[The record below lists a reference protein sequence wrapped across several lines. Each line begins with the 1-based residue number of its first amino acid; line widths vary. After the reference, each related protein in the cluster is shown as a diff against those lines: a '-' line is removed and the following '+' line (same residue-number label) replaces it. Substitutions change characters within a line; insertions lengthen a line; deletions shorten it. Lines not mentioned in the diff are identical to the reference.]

1 VTERGESVTKLL
13 ISVAVALLV
22 AGPASAQFKMA
33 DLGTLPGDADSAAR
47 HINNR
52 GMIDLGTLD
61 EISSSNQPTA
71 INDRGQVV
79 GVSVN
84 ALSQARGFLWTAD
97 TGMIDLGTLGGPIS
111 RLGTIPQGM
120 NNRGEVV
127 GQSNGRAFLWTAQT
141 GMIDLGIL
149 GQIGPT
155 SFSEA
160 SAIND
165 RGHVVGRSSI
175 APLGGPVHTF
185 LWTAETG
192 MIDLGTLGGL
202 TSSAN
207 ALRPINNR
215 GEVTGFSTTASSAH
229 AFIWTD
235 QNGMIDLGAL
245 GADGSSHAG
254 GINELGQVVGA
265 SSFRIDG
272 SPITHATLWTR

>member
-22 AGPASAQFKMA
+22 AGPASGKHA
-33 DLGTLPGDADSAAR
+33 
-47 HINNR
+47 
-52 GMIDLGTLD
+52 
-61 EISSSNQPTA
+61 
-71 INDRGQVV
+71 
-79 GVSVN
+79 
-84 ALSQARGFLWTAD
+84 FLWTAD
-97 TGMIDLGTLGGPIS
+97 
-111 RLGTIPQGM
+111 
-120 NNRGEVV
+120 
-127 GQSNGRAFLWTAQT
+127 T

-155 SFSEA
+155 SFSVA
-160 SAIND
+160 GAIND

>member
-1 VTERGESVTKLL
+1 MTERGESVTKLL

-52 GMIDLGTLD
+52 GEVFGTSGKHAFLWTADTGMIDLGTLD

-160 SAIND
+160 SAI
-165 RGHVVGRSSI
+165 
-175 APLGGPVHTF
+175 
-185 LWTAETG
+185 
-192 MIDLGTLGGL
+192 
-202 TSSAN
+202 
-207 ALRPINNR
+207 
-215 GEVTGFSTTASSAH
+215 
-229 AFIWTD
+229 
-235 QNGMIDLGAL
+235 
-245 GADGSSHAG
+245 
-254 GINELGQVVGA
+254 
-265 SSFRIDG
+265 
-272 SPITHATLWTR
+272 

>member
-1 VTERGESVTKLL
+1 MTERGESVTKLL

-52 GMIDLGTLD
+52 GEVFGTSGKHAFLWTADTGMIDLGTLD

-97 TGMIDLGTLGGPIS
+97 
-111 RLGTIPQGM
+111 
-120 NNRGEVV
+120 
-127 GQSNGRAFLWTAQT
+127 
-141 GMIDLGIL
+141 
-149 GQIGPT
+149 
-155 SFSEA
+155 
-160 SAIND
+160 
-165 RGHVVGRSSI
+165 
-175 APLGGPVHTF
+175 
-185 LWTAETG
+185 TG